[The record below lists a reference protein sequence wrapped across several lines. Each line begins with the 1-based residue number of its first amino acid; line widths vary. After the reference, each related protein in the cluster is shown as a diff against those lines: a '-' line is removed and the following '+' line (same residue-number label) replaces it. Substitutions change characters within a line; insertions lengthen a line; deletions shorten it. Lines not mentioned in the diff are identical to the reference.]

1 MALAIPTA
9 LTVMAISFR
18 AAADPAAGANS
29 GAYMTLCKALQEASG
44 TPKQP
49 EKVPNWVET
58 FKKVLDANMSAAA
71 DDWRRMFLTENNAKQ
86 AWEPAAKHKALPKE
100 WAERWDT
107 LANAAF
113 RISKN
118 GASEKKAQQSNLDK
132 LSLQQRLAAQA
143 KIAHILD
150 KAEKVRAR
158 LANLQEKVNASTS
171 EKLQPEMT
179 KVVYGSGPTAT
190 DFTQSKT
197 ITAGRALVGSC
208 GQGGKTDNYEALGD
222 AFLCVCVSTAA
233 SAPTGD
239 KQICSDHGSD
249 FVKKQFPLTSKDAV
263 KTTWEELKTKCKL
276 QAKFMTTPAG
286 IRSAITAVQ
295 GHIKIFKGAAYLGI
309 PEGTGACDQTQNNGV
324 CIKYPEYLGSTRPGL
339 HNVGWIGTLLDIA
352 DRLENAERAA
362 EQMHSLQELLNNLEA
377 DAWKAANETLLTLRP
392 VQAGTQQ
399 TSKDHNEARLE
410 EQIKCKNPPNKTA
423 AGCAAIVCD
432 FNAEKTE

>member
-1 MALAIPTA
+1 MA
-9 LTVMAISFR
+9 
-18 AAADPAAGANS
+18 
-29 GAYMTLCKALQEASG
+29 LCKALQEASG
-44 TPKQP
+44 TPKQQ
-49 EKVPNWVET
+49 EKVPNRVET
-58 FKKVLDANMSAAA
+58 FEKVLDANMSAAA

-86 AWEPAAKHKALPKE
+86 AWKPEAKHKALPKE

-107 LANAAF
+107 WADSAV

-118 GASEKKAQQSNLDK
+118 GASEKKAQQSNFDK
-132 LSLQQRLAAQA
+132 LSPQQRLAAQA
-143 KIAHILD
+143 KITHILD
-150 KAEKVRAR
+150 KAEAVRSR
-158 LANLQEKVNASTS
+158 MRRLQEKVDAATS

-179 KVVYGSGPTAT
+179 KVVYGSGATTT
-190 DFTQSKT
+190 DFTERKAVSG
-197 ITAGRALVGSC
+197 GRAEAANC
-208 GQGGKTDNYEALGD
+208 GQGGKADNYEALGY
-222 AFLCVCVSTAA
+222 AFLCVCINAQD
-233 SAPTGD
+233 SAPAGD
-239 KQICSDHGSD
+239 KKICSDHNNE
-249 FVKKQFPLTSKDAV
+249 FVTKQFPLTAASAV
-263 KTTWEELKTKCKL
+263 KTAWTDLKTNCKL
-276 QAKFMTTPAG
+276 QTPFTTTAAG